1 MSNEDSES
9 YLLNNPYALLKDY
22 AKKSKI
28 YAEALSLSENYY
40 RQMYKYIMYPM
51 VIISAVSSVLSGM
64 NMNNYIVM
72 SLNLSSLILLGF
84 NSTISPKDKEKE
96 AHNIAVEFSEINR
109 SIKQF
114 VYSNNRSRS
123 EIKQYSELIASQMN
137 IWIGLSPP
145 IKDRFIKEAKLSCE
159 TRKHKDVIFDSTIK
173 KKGEINV

>member
-1 MSNEDSES
+1 
-9 YLLNNPYALLKDY
+9 
-22 AKKSKI
+22 
-28 YAEALSLSENYY
+28 
-40 RQMYKYIMYPM
+40 MYPM
-51 VIISAVSSVLSGM
+51 VIISAVSSVLSGL
-64 NMNNYIVM
+64 NVNNYIVM

-137 IWIGLSPP
+137 IWNNLMPP
-145 IKDRFIKEAKLSCE
+145 VKDRFMKIAKIECE
-159 TRKHKDVIFDSTIK
+159 KREHKKIIIDSTLQK
-173 KKGEINV
+173 KREIDV